1 MSHFDIPFRDKNSER
16 KMLAQRIKRLLDDIR
31 GRIFFDSEDAGEFL
45 FRDGQSTIDKINE
58 GEWIPFKKDD
68 FWGYREQYCW
78 FKQKVRI
85 PERFKG
91 QKVAYEVNPFPYS
104 GWDNRDQQ
112 FIIFVNGEM
121 IQGLDVN
128 HTFIFLTDCA
138 QGGEEFEIALNAYCD
153 DWTFKGKVQLSAK
166 LKAYD
171 ADVNAL
177 YYDILIPWQTAH
189 VYNHDNIDR
198 VDIIKTLNDAVNM
211 LEMCTPD
218 REAFK
223 ESVKAA
229 SAFLHKALYG
239 EESDV
244 LVSAVGHTHIDVAW
258 LWRLRQTRDKAGR
271 SFATVINLMKEYPD
285 YKFMSPQAQLYDYV
299 KQDYPDLYENI
310 KEKIKEGRWEA
321 EGSMWVESDTNV
333 ISGES
338 LVRQFLVGKRFFKQE
353 FGVETKIMW
362 LPDVFGYTAAL
373 PQIMKL
379 ADIDYFMTTKISW
392 SEYNRFPYDTFL
404 WQGIDG
410 SEILSHFA
418 PSMRDTDEKRFQATY
433 TAMLDPTHI
442 IYGWQR
448 YSNKDL
454 VKKEMCIYGHG
465 DGGGGPTR
473 TNIESGIR
481 MAEGVPGCPQIK
493 MESSLDFFKRLDSEV
508 RGSKRLPRWRGEL
521 YLEYHRGT
529 LTAQARNKKYNRK
542 SEILYHDVETLA
554 ETAGILNG
562 FKYPSEDILDSWKII
577 LLNQFHDIIPGS
589 SISQVYEDSKEQYEA
604 IVEKGKDLASK
615 AIDSMACSIETENKS
630 LVVFNTLGF
639 NRTDVVITDMPE
651 NADFSILD
659 SDGAPLTWQKTYDGK
674 LAFLAKNVPSK
685 GYKTFEL
692 AEGTSADDSSVNASL
707 DTVENAFYK
716 LSFNGDM
723 NISQLYHKESSRNVA
738 PDGEV
743 LNNLVAYEDRSHVY
757 EAWDIK
763 CYYDE
768 KFWNID
774 NVVNKEL
781 IESGPVRTVIKVER
795 EFNTSTIAQY
805 FVFYPHTAR
814 IDVNYDIDWKERN
827 VALKAHYPVDVNTS
841 KATYDIQ
848 FGNVERTT
856 HNNTTWDFA
865 QFEACGHKWA
875 DLSDNSFGLSVLND
889 CKYGWTIKE
898 GSIKPTLLRSATEP
912 NYYQDRER
920 HTFTYALYPHSGE
933 VNSSDVVYEGYCLN
947 TPMYCALTDAH
958 SGKLSTEF
966 SLVSV
971 DKDNVIVETIKKAE
985 DSNALIIRTYETW
998 NRRTQVNFAFG
1009 IDVGS
1014 VYECNLLE
1022 EKDVLLNS
1030 DGNSLSVEFK
1040 PFEIKTFKVILK

>member
-31 GRIFFDSEDAGEFL
+31 GRIFFDSEDVGEFL

-229 SAFLHKALYG
+229 SAFLHEALYG

-299 KQDYPDLYENI
+299 KQDYPELYENI

-651 NADFSILD
+651 NADFAILD

-723 NISQLYHKESSRNVA
+723 NISQLYHKESGRNVA

-781 IESGPVRTVIKVER
+781 IESGPLRTVIKVER

-920 HTFTYALYPHSGE
+920 HTFTYALYPHNGE

-947 TPMYCALTDAH
+947 TPMYCVLTDAH

-971 DKDNVIVETIKKAE
+971 DKDNVIVETVKKAE
-985 DSNALIIRTYETW
+985 DSNALIIRAYETW

>member
-1 MSHFDIPFRDKNSER
+1 MSHFDIPFKDKNSER
-16 KMLAQRIKRLLDDIR
+16 KMLAQRINRIMKDIKS
-31 GRIFFDSEDAGEFL
+31 RIFFDSEDAGEFF

-58 GEWIPFKKDD
+58 GEWVPFGKDD

-78 FKQKVRI
+78 FKQRVKI
-85 PERFKG
+85 PERYKG
-91 QKVAYEVNPFPYS
+91 LKVAYEVNPNPHS
-104 GWDNRDQQ
+104 SWDTRDQQ

-121 IQGLDVN
+121 VQGLDVN
-128 HTFIFLTDCA
+128 HKFIFLTECA
-138 QGGEEFEIALNAYCD
+138 EGGEEFDIALNAYCD

-177 YYDILIPWQTAH
+177 YHDIRIPWETAH
-189 VYNHDNIDR
+189 AYNQDNISR

-211 LEMCTPD
+211 LEMATPD
-218 REAFK
+218 RDVFK
-223 ESVKAA
+223 ASVKAA
-229 SAFLHKALYG
+229 SEYLHSNIYG

-271 SFATVINLMKEYPD
+271 SFATVINFMNEYPE

-299 KQDYPDLYENI
+299 KQDYPDLYEKI
-310 KEKIKEGRWEA
+310 KTKIKEGRWEA

-418 PSMRDTDEKRFQATY
+418 PSMRDSDEERFQATY
-433 TAMLDPTHI
+433 TAMLEPAYI
-442 IYGWQR
+442 IHGWQR

-454 VKKEMCIYGHG
+454 AKKEMCIYGHG

-473 TNIESGIR
+473 ANIESGIR
-481 MAEGVPGCPQIK
+481 MAEGVPGCPQVK

-508 RGSKRLPRWRGEL
+508 RGNKRLPRWRGEL

-554 ETAGILNG
+554 ETASILNG
-562 FKYPSEDILDSWKII
+562 FKYPSDDILESWKII

-604 IVEKGKDLASK
+604 IGEKGRALASDAVK
-615 AIDSMACSIETENKS
+615 AMAASVSTDSES

-639 NRTDVVITDMPE
+639 ERTDVVITDMP
-651 NADFSILD
+651 AQSDFAILD
-659 SDGAPLTWQKTYDGK
+659 SDGTALTWQKTFDGM
-674 LAFLAKNVPSK
+674 LAFLAPNVPAK
-685 GYKTFEL
+685 GYKTFKIVL
-692 AEGTSADDSSVNASL
+692 GSSAVNNGVAATLDS
-707 DTVENAFYK
+707 VENDYYR
-716 LSFNGDM
+716 LSFDADM
-723 NISQLYHKESSRNVA
+723 NISKLYHKESGRNVA
-738 PDGEV
+738 PEGEV
-743 LNNLVAYEDRSHVY
+743 LNRLVAYDDRSHVY

-774 NVVNKEL
+774 NVVSKE
-781 IESGPVRTVIKVER
+781 IVEQGAVRTVIKVER
-795 EFNTSTIAQY
+795 SFNTSTIKQY
-805 FVFYPHTAR
+805 LIFYPHSVR
-814 IDVNYDIDWKERN
+814 IDVYYDIDWKERN

-856 HNNTTWDFA
+856 HNNTTWDYA

-875 DLSDNSFGLSVLND
+875 DLSDNSFGLSILND

-920 HTFTYALYPHSGE
+920 HTFTYAIYPHCGE

-947 TPMYCALTDAH
+947 TPMYCVATDSH
-958 SGKLSTEF
+958 TGTLSAEF
-966 SLVSV
+966 SLINA
-971 DKDNVIVETIKKAE
+971 DKNNVIIETVKKAE
-985 DSNALIIRTYETW
+985 DSDALIVRAYETW
-998 NRRTQVNFAFG
+998 NRRTAVNFAFG
-1009 IDVGS
+1009 VEIKS
-1014 VYECNLLE
+1014 IYECNLLE
-1022 EKDVLLNS
+1022 EKDILLDTVDNK
-1030 DGNSLSVEFK
+1030 LSVEFK